1 MKKTVLFGAIV
12 ALGLGTVGCSS
23 DDSNSSQQYKND
35 IQGEWVE
42 VITLFLDEDRKIIA
56 EELATDNEGCG
67 FDEVEFKG
75 YKLISKSPFKSG
87 EGADCQVDIEEN
99 EFTLAGRAITIKIQ
113 GEEEEVEVLTS
124 TIVEVSA
131 STLTIEYKDV
141 KDDFPERVVYIQTK
155 HRKKG
160 TLSE

>member
-56 EELATDNEGCG
+56 EEIATDNEGCG
-67 FDEVEFKG
+67 FDEVEIKG

-87 EGADCQVDIEEN
+87 EGADCQVEIEEN
-99 EFTLAGRAITIKIQ
+99 EFTLAGRVITVKTQ

-141 KDDFPERVVYIQTK
+141 NDDFPERVAYIQTK